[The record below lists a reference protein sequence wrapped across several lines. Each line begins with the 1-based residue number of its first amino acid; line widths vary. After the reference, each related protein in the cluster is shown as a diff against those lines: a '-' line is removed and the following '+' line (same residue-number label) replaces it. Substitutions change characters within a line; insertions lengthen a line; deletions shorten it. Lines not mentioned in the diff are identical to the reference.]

1 MLVAE
6 KAVGLSW
13 ASVRD
18 RLPFLVISVLFSAVV
33 RNPVTLA
40 ERLVVGFME
49 SGRFKIVRSG
59 IAMSVRG

>member
-1 MLVAE
+1 M
-6 KAVGLSW
+6 
-13 ASVRD
+13 
-18 RLPFLVISVLFSAVV
+18 VIRVLFSAVI

-49 SGRFKIVRSG
+49 SGRLKIVRSG